1 MRSSIDAPSSRTIL
15 LSAGCVDCST
25 DLSTPLPHGTI
36 AQMKSRP
43 AAMRRAAFSIFLAL
57 LASPFATT
65 AQTTIESVPTP
76 NGLSPCP
83 PQSPLQAGLARLAS
97 QFGAA
102 PSGCFVSS
110 EQVQLRG
117 TTKTVDHALEFG
129 YVITYAPKPSGPYT
143 SKSIDELFSKTQGE
157 WKNVE
162 PLWKQTAAVYN
173 KRVEDLVRSTSPS
186 GAPQVDMSIEQPT
199 LVSMTRIDAASY
211 VVVSIRKRHISSA
224 ANAFDLVNVE
234 GTALVLNNGSLVH
247 LSLSRTLRGS
257 ADIQAVSSAITDWAK
272 RWRNTSS

>member
-1 MRSSIDAPSSRTIL
+1 MTPIL
-15 LSAGCVDCST
+15 DYST

-36 AQMKSRP
+36 AQMNSRP
-43 AAMRRAAFSIFLAL
+43 AAKQRAAFSLFLAL
-57 LASPFATT
+57 LASPLATT

-83 PQSPLQAGLARLAS
+83 SQSTLQASLERLAS
-97 QFGAA
+97 QFAA
-102 PSGCFVSS
+102 VPSGCFVSS

-117 TTKTVDHALEFG
+117 TKQTVNHALELG
-129 YVITYAPKPSGPYT
+129 YVITYAPRPSAPYT
-143 SKSIDELFSKTQGE
+143 TKSIDQLFSKTQAE
-157 WKNVE
+157 WANVE

-173 KRVEDLVRSTSPS
+173 KRVEDLVSSASPG
-186 GAPQVDMSIEQPT
+186 GAPQVDMLIDQPI
-199 LVSMTRIDAASY
+199 LVSMTRIDSSSY
-211 VVVSIRKRHISSA
+211 VVVSIRKRHMSSA

-234 GTALVLNNGSLVH
+234 GTALVLNNGSLVR

-272 RWRNTSS
+272 RLKNTSS